1 MTITQLEIIGFKIIE
16 VMTLDPVTGEPIILT
31 GDNAAGKSSI
41 LDALQIAL
49 TNKGT
54 DNPIKEGEDKA
65 IISLEM
71 GDGEE
76 ESFTVQR
83 TITDKGSYLN
93 VTREDGTKVPQAQKF
108 LTALVGNLTFDPENF
123 ARLKGKD
130 QAEALKAA
138 AGINTDEIDTEYKRQ
153 FEERTVI
160 NRLKSEAEKLY
171 KAAPKPGPIK
181 AKKVD
186 LEALFKEREGIFQI
200 LRDYNRV
207 KDDAV
212 NHADE
217 MALTNTRLKAAREVV
232 AELTEKQ
239 EKQQSMTTTIAQD
252 LIQVGTKVEESED
265 RAKEIVDLIEGAEE
279 TNKQFADQ
287 ERIAADHTRLKS
299 AYEHQVVGS
308 RHIEK
313 KIKELVAEKEEM
325 IRDAELP
332 ITGLTFDEGGVYYE
346 GIAFK
351 DLNTAKKIRICVM
364 IAIKQN
370 PHLKII
376 IIKDGALINRANL
389 KLITAIAA
397 EHGHQV
403 WIEKF
408 QEDPSDQGLHIT
420 DGHISHVN
428 GTQVA

>member
-186 LEALFKEREGIFQI
+186 LEALFKEREEIFQI

-408 QEDPSDQGLHIT
+408 QEDPSDQGLHIV
-420 DGHISHVN
+420 DGYISHVN
-428 GTQVA
+428 GKQIA